1 MNSEF
6 KRNSENSEINL
17 SISNKLMRAGRGSM
31 STYLFKIKEA
41 EIFCNA
47 ANSEIKLKS

>member
-6 KRNSENSEINL
+6 KRNSENNL
-17 SISNKLMRAGRGSM
+17 SISNKHARGQEEAVM
-31 STYLFKIKEA
+31 STYLFKIKKA